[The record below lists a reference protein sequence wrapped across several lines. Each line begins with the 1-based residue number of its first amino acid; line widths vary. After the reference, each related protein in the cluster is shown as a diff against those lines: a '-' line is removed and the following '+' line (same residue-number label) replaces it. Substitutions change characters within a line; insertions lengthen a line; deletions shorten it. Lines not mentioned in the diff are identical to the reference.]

1 MLIWVTFSDVC
12 VQCPS
17 CCGGTP
23 CHRWTPGF
31 PRKHLR
37 FLDKKWELQGDKL
50 VPGQDH
56 TGRELLGWSEIIY
69 SAPQPQGRLSST
81 LVPPSRCYPAVKSSR
96 ETGSAFLPSMS
107 KYWFCFH
114 YLTWMF
120 LLHFKSMTSLHLW
133 LVHFLQVSNSTTEV
147 CWTFLGEPWH
157 LQWPEGVQ
165 ASALSPPSLWKG
177 LGTTPAC
184 DLPSCCLYCR
194 SRTHQH
200 IWQVD
205 DHLVPGVC
213 IFFIPKL

>member
-120 LLHFKSMTSLHLW
+120 LLHFKSMASLHLW
-133 LVHFLQVSNSTTEV
+133 PLRGDWSIFYKSLTLQLRYVGHSWGSPGTYSDLRECRPQLCPPRHCEKVWEQHQPVICPLVASTAEAEPTS
-147 CWTFLGEPWH
+147 TF
-157 LQWPEGVQ
+157 
-165 ASALSPPSLWKG
+165 
-177 LGTTPAC
+177 
-184 DLPSCCLYCR
+184 DR
-194 SRTHQH
+194 
-200 IWQVD
+200 
-205 DHLVPGVC
+205 
-213 IFFIPKL
+213 